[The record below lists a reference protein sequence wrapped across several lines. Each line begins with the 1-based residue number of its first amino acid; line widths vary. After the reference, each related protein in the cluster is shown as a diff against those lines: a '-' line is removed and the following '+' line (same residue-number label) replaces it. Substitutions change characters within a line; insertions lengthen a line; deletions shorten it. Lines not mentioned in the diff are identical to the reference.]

1 MDAELPVFLKEIQ
14 IQGFKS
20 FADRIRLELS
30 PGLSVIVGPNG
41 SGKSNVVDALRWVLG
56 EQSAK
61 SLRGSKMEDVIFAGS
76 SRRRSV
82 GMAEVT
88 LMFDNAS
95 GLFPL
100 DFREVTI
107 TRRVYRDGE
116 GQFFINKAPCRLK
129 DIHELFMD
137 TGAGK
142 EGFSVIGQGRVEE
155 ILNSKAED
163 RRFLIEEAAGISKYR
178 LRKREALKRLEDTER
193 NLERLEDIKQELET
207 QLEPL
212 GAQAEA
218 ARRCLELVGEKRRLE
233 IELAVSELSGVEEKA
248 AKARQEQAG
257 FTDALIRAQAELART
272 EALAMEEKL
281 ALNQAEERLQE
292 QQQTVFA
299 AEQQSQRAEAELKLI
314 QERARHTSQQLLRAA
329 AECGEEEK
337 KRTRIQEK
345 IESLAG
351 RRSVLKATVKDALA
365 ELKDKEERL
374 QELKDSHGV
383 NELERL
389 KAELFEVLAA
399 QSRCSNELTE
409 CKHNLAAVNQELD
422 QISAEGSAKE
432 AQVQELAVAETAFRS
447 SLEQIEHKEEEYARL
462 REASQR
468 KLAELEPA
476 LAAESRSERDLG
488 RQLEQTK
495 AKYQALKA
503 LEDSLE
509 GYQRGVREVLL
520 AQKQGVKA
528 CSGLCGT
535 VADLVSVEGRYELAV
550 ETAAGGSLQSVVAE
564 TLEAAKAGIAYL
576 KKQNLGRATFL
587 PLDVIQGSRLEPERS
602 VKSDPGFIGLAAA
615 LVEAA
620 EKYRPAVD
628 FVLGRTLV
636 ASDMEAATRMA
647 RASGYKVRI
656 VTLDGDQIHPGGS
669 LTGGSVQRKGPN
681 LLTRAREL
689 KELAHTLKT
698 LEQQKAEQEQKLARV
713 RALKAQAESEQEA
726 LVGAGRELREEKAVL
741 GTQMEQVRQ
750 QLIRLGDERK
760 LLRLRRQEG
769 EMRQQET
776 TSAFNRAEAALAGI
790 EERAGKMRQ
799 DLARREQLAKETAAG
814 IDVLTGELTESKVQA
829 AKWEQELAQAEAL
842 LSAERLALGET
853 GTAFAARQAEEE
865 KLRQALAVIERE
877 QEQLGQ
883 DLEAARERLR
893 SEQEALVQVRLEK
906 EARSEAGVQREE
918 ELLNRRREVQELEQ
932 KLHALEVRLAR
943 LEAEWESGL
952 KHLAEDFELS
962 WEEAKE
968 LKNSQSQ
975 ERGAFSPERTVYSRE
990 YLAQRIQE
998 LRTAIEEIGPVNQ
1011 AAIEEYPKLVQRHE
1025 FLSAQHGD
1033 LVDAH
1038 RTLRALIAELDK
1050 TMSERFRVGFEAVRE
1065 AFSDVFKELFHGG
1078 QAELRLVEPDNLLE
1092 TGIEIVAQ
1100 PPGKKLQLLSL
1111 LSGGERALTAIALL
1125 FALLQV
1131 KPSPFCVLD
1140 EIEASLDDANVARF
1154 AEYLR
1159 RLAHSTQFIVISH
1172 RKGTMEAADVL
1183 CGITMEESGV
1193 SKLLTVKMEEPWDDT
1208 TVSA

>member
-1 MDAELPVFLKEIQ
+1 MGAELPVFLKEIQ

-88 LMFDNAS
+88 LVFDNTS

-116 GQFFINKAPCRLK
+116 GQYFINKAPCRLK

-142 EGFSVIGQGRVEE
+142 EGFSIIGQGRVEE

-218 ARRCLELVGEKRRLE
+218 ARRCLELAEEKRRLE

-257 FTDALIRAQAELART
+257 FIDAQAQAQAELARA
-272 EALAMEEKL
+272 EALALEDRL
-281 ALNQAEERLQE
+281 ALNRAEERLQE
-292 QQQTVFA
+292 QQQAVFA
-299 AEQQSQRAEAELKLI
+299 AEQQSQRAEADLKLI
-314 QERARHTSQQLLRAA
+314 QERAQHTFQQLQRAA

-365 ELKDKEERL
+365 RLKDKEERL

-409 CKHNLAAVNQELD
+409 CKHNLAAVNQELE
-422 QISAEGSAKE
+422 QISAEGGAKK
-432 AQVQELAVAETAFRS
+432 AQVQELTASEADLGS
-447 SLEQIEHKEEEYARL
+447 SLKQIEHKEEEYARQQETC
-462 REASQR
+462 RQ
-468 KLAELEPA
+468 KLAELEQA
-476 LAAESRSERDLG
+476 LTAENRAERDLG
-488 RQLEQTK
+488 RRLEQTK

-520 AQKQGVKA
+520 AKKQGVKA

-564 TLEAAKAGIAYL
+564 SLDAAKASIAYL
-576 KKQNLGRATFL
+576 KEQNLGRATFL
-587 PLDVIQGSRLEPERS
+587 PLDVIQGSRLEPERA
-602 VKSDPGFIGLAAA
+602 VKSDPGFIGVAAA

-636 ASDMEAATRMA
+636 ASDMETATRIA

-656 VTLDGDQIHPGGS
+656 VTLDGDQIYPGGS
-669 LTGGSVQRKGPN
+669 LTGGSVQRRGPN
-681 LLTRAREL
+681 FLTRAREL
-689 KELAHTLKT
+689 KELVQALAS
-698 LEQQKAEQEQKLARV
+698 LEQQKEIQEQKLVRV
-713 RALKAQAESEQEA
+713 RAHLEQAESEQGA
-726 LVGAGRELREEKAVL
+726 LDSTGRELREEKAVL

-750 QLIRLGDERK
+750 QLKRLGDELK
-760 LLRLRRQEG
+760 LLGLRRQES

-776 TSAFNRAEAALAGI
+776 TAAFNRAEAALAEI
-790 EERAGKMRQ
+790 EERAGTLRQ

-814 IDVLTGELTESKVQA
+814 IEVLTGELTESKVQA

-842 LSAERLALGET
+842 LSAERLALEET
-853 GTAFAARQAEEE
+853 ENALAARQADEE

-877 QEQLGQ
+877 QEQLEQGLA
-883 DLEAARERLR
+883 DARERLR
-893 SEQEALVQVRLEK
+893 SEQEALVRVRLEK
-906 EARSEAGVQREE
+906 EARSAAGVQREE
-918 ELLNRRREVQELEQ
+918 ELLSRRREVQELEQ

-975 ERGAFSPERTVYSRE
+975 ERTAYSRE
-990 YLAQRIQE
+990 HLAQRIQE
-998 LRTAIEEIGPVNQ
+998 IRTAIEEIGPVNQ

-1025 FLSAQHGD
+1025 FLTAQHRD

-1050 TMSERFRVGFEAVRE
+1050 TMSERFQVGFEAVRE
-1065 AFSDVFKELFHGG
+1065 AFSEVFKELFHGG
-1078 QAELRLVEPDNLLE
+1078 QAELRLVDPDNLLE

-1125 FALLQV
+1125 FALLRV

-1159 RLAHSTQFIVISH
+1159 RLSHSTQFIVISH

-1193 SKLLTVKMEEPWDDT
+1193 SKLLTVKMEEPWDENA
-1208 TVSA
+1208 SA